1 MVKSPPHIWVISDGT
16 KGMEVQA
23 LGLAE
28 QLSPAP
34 QLIRTGPLPSLSRHF
49 PSLARQGLCPMPKAL
64 RQALNAPNV
73 PDSTPDIVI
82 TCGRRHAG
90 LSLMMR
96 RFGNNSDR
104 GRIKTIHIQN
114 PHLPSEYFDWLIV
127 PSHDDLRGDNVLVSL
142 GSLNRLD
149 TLMRQNPPPPKAVK
163 ALEGRKIA
171 VLIGGSNRRYRVQA
185 QDYHRFGT
193 SLADIAS
200 MTESALLLIP
210 SRRANCEAQEA
221 MRAPLANTPHWWW
234 DGTEPNPYPWILRQ
248 ADAVIVTA
256 DSVNMT
262 SEAVSSGKPVHT
274 AELRP
279 ESGRIARFH
288 KIMQEAGY
296 TKPLTRIALHNFFD
310 SPSNPPPPLDE
321 TTRIANIL
329 REKLE
334 K

>member
-1 MVKSPPHIWVISDGT
+1 MEKSPPHIWVISDGT

-28 QLSPAP
+28 QISPTP
-34 QLIRTGPLPSLSRHF
+34 QLIRVRPPPILARHF

-64 RQALNAPNV
+64 RQALNTHG
-73 PDSTPDIVI
+73 TPEIVI

-90 LSLMMR
+90 LSLLMR

-114 PHLPSEYFDWLIV
+114 PHLPSAYFDWLIV

-142 GSLNRLD
+142 GALNRLD

-163 ALEGRKIA
+163 ALAGRKIA

-210 SRRANCEAQEA
+210 SRRASDEAQEA

-262 SEAVSSGKPVHT
+262 SEAVSIGKPVHT

-279 ESGRIARFH
+279 ESGRIAHFH

-310 SPSNPPPPLDE
+310 SPSNPLDE
-321 TTRIANIL
+321 TTRIAKIL

>member
-28 QLSPAP
+28 QLSPTP
-34 QLIRTGPLPSLSRHF
+34 QLIRVRPLPSLARHF

-64 RQALNAPNV
+64 RQALNAPST

-114 PHLPSEYFDWLIV
+114 PHLPAEYFDWLIV

-149 TLMRQNPPPPKAVK
+149 TLMRQNPPPPPKAVK
-163 ALEGRKIA
+163 ALKGRKIA

-185 QDYHRFGT
+185 QDYHRFGAL
-193 SLADIAS
+193 LADIAS

-210 SRRANCEAQEA
+210 SRRASHEAQEA
-221 MRAPLANTPHWWW
+221 MRAPLANTPNWWW
-234 DGTEPNPYPWILRQ
+234 DGESPNPYPWILRQ

-279 ESGRIARFH
+279 ESGRIAHFH

-296 TKPLTRIALHNFFD
+296 TKPLTRIALHNFFEA
-310 SPSNPPPPLDE
+310 SPTPLDE
-321 TTRIANIL
+321 TTRIAKIL

>member
-1 MVKSPPHIWVISDGT
+1 MEKSPPHIWVISDGT

-28 QLSPAP
+28 QLSPTP
-34 QLIRTGPLPSLSRHF
+34 QLIRISPPPILARHF

-64 RQALNAPNV
+64 RQALNTHG
-73 PDSTPDIVI
+73 TPEIVI

-90 LSLMMR
+90 LSLLMR

-114 PHLPSEYFDWLIV
+114 PHLPSAYFDWLIV
-127 PSHDDLRGDNVLVSL
+127 PSHDDLRGKNVLVSL

-149 TLMRQNPPPPKAVK
+149 KLMRQNPPPPKAVK
-163 ALEGRKIA
+163 ALAGRKIA

-210 SRRANCEAQEA
+210 SRRASGEAQEA

-234 DGTEPNPYPWILRQ
+234 DGTESNPYPWILRQ
-248 ADAVIVTA
+248 ADAAVVTA

-310 SPSNPPPPLDE
+310 SPPKPPPPLDE
-321 TTRIANIL
+321 TKRIAKIL

>member
-34 QLIRTGPLPSLSRHF
+34 QLIRISPLPSLARHF
-49 PSLARQGLCPMPKAL
+49 PSLARKGLCPMPKQL
-64 RQALNAPNV
+64 RQALNTHG
-73 PDSTPDIVI
+73 TPEIVI

-90 LSLMMR
+90 LSLLMR
-96 RFGNNSDR
+96 RFGQNKD
-104 GRIKTIHIQN
+104 GGKIKTIHIQN
-114 PHLPSEYFDWLIV
+114 PHLPSAYFDWLIV

-142 GSLNRLD
+142 GSLNRLN

-193 SLADIAS
+193 LLADIAS

-210 SRRANCEAQEA
+210 SRRASHAAQEA
-221 MRAPLANTPHWWW
+221 MRAPLANTPNWWW

-262 SEAVSSGKPVHT
+262 CEAVSIGKPVHT

-279 ESGRIARFH
+279 ESGRIAHFH

-296 TKPLTRIALHNFFD
+296 TKPLTRIALYNFFD
-310 SPSNPPPPLDE
+310 SPPNPLDE
-321 TTRIANIL
+321 TTRIAKIL

>member
-1 MVKSPPHIWVISDGT
+1 MVKSPHIWVISDGT

-34 QLIRTGPLPSLSRHF
+34 QLIRVRPLPRLSRHF

-64 RQALNAPNV
+64 RQALNTPDT

-96 RFGNNSDR
+96 RFGTNSNR

-114 PHLPSEYFDWLIV
+114 PHLPAEYFDWLIV
-127 PSHDDLRGDNVLVSL
+127 PSHDDLRGENVLVSL

-163 ALEGRKIA
+163 ALKGRKIA

-193 SLADIAS
+193 LLADIAS

-210 SRRANCEAQEA
+210 SRRASDEAQEA

-248 ADAVIVTA
+248 ADAAVVTA

-262 SEAVSSGKPVHT
+262 CEAVSSGKPVHT

-321 TTRIANIL
+321 TKRIAKIL

>member
-28 QLSPAP
+28 QLSPTP
-34 QLIRTGPLPSLSRHF
+34 QLIRTGALPILARHF
-49 PSLARQGLCPMPKAL
+49 PSLARQGLCPMPKPL
-64 RQALNAPNV
+64 RQALNAPSTPNN
-73 PDSTPDIVI
+73 TPDIVI

-90 LSLMMR
+90 LSLLMR
-96 RFGNNSDR
+96 RFGKSK
-104 GRIKTIHIQN
+104 IKTIHIQN
-114 PHLPSEYFDWLIV
+114 PHLPTEYFDWLVV
-127 PSHDDLRGDNVLVSL
+127 PSHDDLRGKNVLVSL

-149 TLMRQNPPPPKAVK
+149 ALMRQNPPPPKAVK
-163 ALEGRKIA
+163 ALKGRKIA

-193 SLADIAS
+193 LLADIAS
-200 MTESALLLIP
+200 MTSSSLLLIP
-210 SRRANCEAQEA
+210 SRRASDAAQEA
-221 MRAPLANTPHWWW
+221 MRAPLANTPNWWW

-310 SPSNPPPPLDE
+310 SPPTPPPPLDE
-321 TTRIANIL
+321 TTRIAKIL

>member
-34 QLIRTGPLPSLSRHF
+34 QLIRVRPLPRLSRHF
-49 PSLARQGLCPMPKAL
+49 PSLARQGLCPMPKPL
-64 RQALNAPNV
+64 RQALNTHG
-73 PDSTPDIVI
+73 TPDIVI

-114 PHLPSEYFDWLIV
+114 PHLPAEYFDWLIV

-185 QDYHRFGT
+185 QDYHRFGAL
-193 SLADIAS
+193 LADIAS

-210 SRRANCEAQEA
+210 SRRAGPAAQEA
-221 MRAPLANTPHWWW
+221 MRAPLANTPNWWW
-234 DGTEPNPYPWILRQ
+234 DGKSPNPYPWILRQ
-248 ADAVIVTA
+248 ADAVVVTA

-262 SEAVSSGKPVHT
+262 SEAVSIGKPVHT

-279 ESGRIARFH
+279 ESGRIAHFH

-310 SPSNPPPPLDE
+310 SPSNPLDE
-321 TTRIANIL
+321 TKRIAKIL